1 MKVQKIF
8 CDRCGKEIPGNF
20 FRIIPELLDPVS
32 EDFVDRE
39 NMSELTS
46 MQIDKDYCEDCA
58 KKIKAFISQREDS
71 ERGSEKEAKKE
82 PAAKQEE
89 TKNAVT
95 LGQPAKKTYDRGK
108 ICALYKAGWNAS
120 KIADEMGC
128 TVQTAI
134 NILTKEGVYEKRK
147 A

>member
-20 FRIIPELLDPVS
+20 FRIIPELLDPIS
-32 EDFVDRE
+32 EDYVDRE

-58 KKIKAFISQREDS
+58 KKIVAFINQREDS
-71 ERGSEKEAKKE
+71 ERGPKEAVKKE
-82 PAAKQEE
+82 PAAKHEKTE
-89 TKNAVT
+89 KAAT
-95 LGQPAKKTYDRGK
+95 LDQPAKKTYDRGK
-108 ICALYKAGWNAS
+108 IVALYKAGWNAS

-128 TVQTAI
+128 TIQTAI

>member
-32 EDFVDRE
+32 EDYVDRE

-58 KKIKAFISQREDS
+58 KKIVAFISQREDS
-71 ERGSEKEAKKE
+71 ERGSEKEAKKV
-82 PAAKQEE
+82 PAAKQEDN
-89 TKNAVT
+89 KIPVT
-95 LGQPAKKTYDRGK
+95 LDQPAKKTYDRGK